1 MYKIKEFSE
10 ITNIPVATLRYYD
23 EIDLLYPSSI
33 DINTGYRYY
42 EDKQLYKANLIVE
55 LKKLGL
61 SLDEIK
67 EYLKTNDNKLLKEFM
82 EKQQEKTYKI
92 VKSDINKWKEL
103 NGSLN
108 QNCALALEIKANNA
122 NYYYIEENGKIVA
135 DFAIY
140 KEIKWITTRSRIIQN
155 KELFDLILEELKRD
169 FDEIMTIQ
177 PVENE
182 KIINYLLNTYE
193 TTQEEAYQG
202 PYKYLKIR
210 IKL

>member
-1 MYKIKEFSE
+1 
-10 ITNIPVATLRYYD
+10 
-23 EIDLLYPSSI
+23 
-33 DINTGYRYY
+33 
-42 EDKQLYKANLIVE
+42 
-55 LKKLGL
+55 
-61 SLDEIK
+61 
-67 EYLKTNDNKLLKEFM
+67 M

-108 QNCALALEIKANNA
+108 QNCALALEIKENNA

-135 DFAIY
+135 DFAVY
-140 KEIKWITTRSRIIQN
+140 KEMKWITAKSRIIKN
-155 KELFDLILEELKRD
+155 KELFDIILEKLKKD

-182 KIINYLLNTYE
+182 EIINYLLKKYE